1 MTLKELLKIQNNAK
15 SNTAKSDNSTNVN
28 KPATT
33 ASSKKSTS
41 LKELLKVSNANGFSS
56 EESFNSYTEY
66 IEGIANLLRETPD
79 RVVVGKEPEKV
90 VPEFPKIPT
99 SPEEGSP
106 ADMLVGAEPSAP
118 LPVVPGQEKK
128 YVLQEIYDAAV
139 EYNKLY
145 DEAKAKNEAEQ
156 KEVNDKNATLQFLSK
171 IDAEWNGNAS
181 NQEIADKVMT
191 DILKQKTQGHSWS
204 KSKPAYY
211 SLEDVKKTAAQ
222 IKQSPQQAKT
232 LLSIGGITQELYDL
246 AIRYNGL
253 LNRKKGWLSAADIE
267 AIELAYGFDNVYGD
281 KIGKGADVL
290 TVGEGLKKYAT
301 TENLMSNEYH
311 EMVKATRE
319 NRVYELPEGQNKQNP
334 PTVAEWFED
343 KFGQL
348 NAPKYEGPNG
358 EQYFNR
364 YTYAKSVDAD
374 KMKQLVT
381 NVYDKLNNDAFA
393 IDKVRDF
400 ANTKLNDVQAKNHS
414 LNLEIHNIVNG
425 NEKVSV
431 RDDNYKYSKLTDDE
445 KLIYN
450 YLAMN
455 QTKGEGKKMAGEF
468 LKLLDADLEQRA
480 AVDLQADMNGFEKT
494 LYIAGQGIGNTI
506 ENVAKAPAI
515 LMGGGRNTF
524 EQNLIFDQDK
534 GDYLASAIIENED
547 DMFVKFF
554 YQSVQTIS
562 QQVPALAVGLATG
575 GVGYSA
581 VLSAGV
587 ISESAAE
594 AIRNN
599 KTLIEG
605 VSYGVVQATIELA
618 LERLTGGIGG
628 KFLGKG
634 SSSKVI
640 KAMGWI
646 DNIINAKIPRA
657 IIKGAI
663 KRLEE
668 GAGEFVQ
675 EFIQGITDPAI
686 RNIIYK
692 ENNTYDTDTLLSA
705 LYQGLLGAVSG
716 FALGGGVNQA
726 QAQAKYEAMGEALS
740 TKEVLDLAEKIGNTD
755 SAIYQEVK
763 KLAYGGK
770 DFAKQNQKLLVQ
782 GKEITTDERTSFTE
796 VSNELKGRLSEETTA
811 KMYQDS
817 MFTVETLK
825 YIATEGSVNSIAETM
840 FDGNQ
845 EAATKFKE
853 KYTDE
858 TFLNNLDFG
867 AIDKGN
873 ISNTFNEYLDS
884 PNTALG
890 FESIGANE
898 SVNNILKLAEQNGI
912 TDTETY
918 QEVKRLKNNRKSVS
932 KELKGK
938 LIAEIK
944 AKQNGRNQT
953 ASQVVNE
960 EARAKMV
967 AAANTVDGTTP
978 PPTAGKVLK
987 MNPISAK
994 AKEYVKGIA
1003 QQLGTNLEFV
1013 NMAEELSKRDPKLEG
1028 LVVYPEGFYDPK
1040 TKTLYVG
1047 NEVQHPVEF
1056 VFKHELTHH
1065 GEVSSLYDDFA
1076 KAVRGTKAFAKW
1088 LDTQATYTAKDK
1100 ANKEIELHD
1109 ILNER
1114 YKNVGGLSEPKA
1126 QREVIANFVGDMLF
1140 KGDVEA
1146 LSRLVE
1152 ETTPESKNAIIRY
1165 IADFFKWLKA
1175 KFTGNPYISREIR
1188 ELEAM
1193 YKDLIADANVSE
1205 YTGTDEDIVYDEAM
1219 SVSESNEDSKGR
1231 TLTKA
1236 QQRYFAKSKARDKYG
1251 RLLVLYHGSAKGGF
1265 MIFDPKASDDK
1276 ISLFLTD
1283 SIHTAESYS
1292 GSREAIDT
1300 KKKYPKLFRALEG
1313 DRKAAGTKQGLYAL
1327 YANLENPLII
1337 DAKGKNWNQLVA
1349 DPNAKVEDVNVKMS
1363 GYYNDLS
1370 MTITIGGQTY
1380 TDSFNNIDDA
1390 IDFVNRRLNKA
1401 EASRIKGVLI
1411 NAESNGGFINY
1422 NKEFAWDNAK
1432 GQRIPYQNTR
1442 DIAQIAYEQG
1452 YDGVIFKNITD
1463 YSSEF
1468 GRPEYMPTGTVVVA
1482 FSPEQI
1488 KAVDNANPTKDTD
1501 IRYSMPGEAVESVSN
1516 NGQKT
1521 ATKTTKNIDGSP
1533 KKSYSY
1539 YNEFATN
1546 VMIWEKSASTKP
1558 GDAKIFNFKNSVFV
1572 LMEATENGSIEVA
1585 RGKYKEVKAEYERA
1599 YAKSTSEIHGNFE
1612 SYGIEKGRDI
1622 WDLQHDENR
1631 GDALGDNAKTES
1643 QELQTDTSGNN
1654 EYLRT
1659 GDKGKQNLS
1668 MSMPA
1673 TDRAYLNAVENG
1685 DMETAQRMVAEAAKA
1700 NGYNSPML
1708 YHGTQSFGFTKI
1720 ETVGVEESMLWSPFF
1735 ATNKIDTA
1743 QTYSG
1748 ATDIRNISEK
1758 YEFDSTEDL
1767 LISFVSK
1774 VNQTAGIYNFM
1785 DYATSD
1791 FDEVL
1796 DRVEQG
1802 YADAKTEEMF
1812 NEVTDEIAYSLYEN
1826 ASHYEENLDQDDFFD
1841 SEEML
1846 DFYKAVR
1853 ELWEGFKS
1861 VATKG
1866 DVNSGNYQFYANTE
1880 GFLEVDAKG
1889 KNWNRLPDPRETE
1902 GKKGLTE
1909 EFGFGMF
1916 NTRDYAAYA
1925 MENGYK
1931 GVKIANLFDDG
1942 GRSKKSVSESADVYI
1957 FFNPQEQVKSADPV
1971 TYDDNGNVIPLSER
1985 FNSSNSDIRF
1995 SVPEGQSESNAAK
2008 ETETDQKSPISKRS
2022 LYQKVQSGEMSFE
2035 EFTKALEQLGE
2046 EKRKQYGTIPDGE
2059 MVTETDRP
2067 VNAPKKVAPNKNLR
2081 RHVRTI
2087 LEGNKSNEVSAAIK
2101 AEVLAQNKG
2110 MVYEPDSNEKQAER
2124 ARKDIANQG
2133 YNTAKKNWLSDVD
2146 SINAQKIANGEAL
2159 LRMADEQNN
2168 VEDAVELTAE
2178 LAVMM
2183 TTAGQALQAAKLFKR
2198 MGSIGRLIYMQRFV
2212 NKINRDLSKRYKNA
2226 PPIVINEDLA
2236 GKLLETKTEAEAELV
2251 IEALKADIG
2260 KQMPANFLD
2269 KWNAWRYVSMLFNPT
2284 THIRNFVGN
2293 GIFTPVLA
2301 IKEYLSAAMQSTVGG
2316 VKKDFNKTTTFKAKK
2331 RDIEFAK
2338 KDFEKKK
2345 EWLASSGKYDDF
2357 VDISEYRTIFTSKV
2371 GKPAEYIRKKNSE
2384 LLEKEDVIFLKLH
2397 YVRNLARYLTA
2408 NKFDPNTASRSQ
2420 LDKARE
2426 YAAKRA
2432 WEYTFRDASKIA
2444 NELSRL
2450 ARDHKWLDVGI
2461 NGIMPFK
2468 KTPINIFKRGVEY
2481 SPIGFLTT
2489 IGKAIRDLRAGE
2501 FTAAEFIDGL
2511 ASNLTGTGLF
2521 LLGLF
2526 LSNLGVIKGGFDDE
2540 DKWFNKLLGEQ
2551 EYAIQI
2557 GDFSYTIN
2565 WSAPS
2570 AVPLFMGVAFNEMEM
2585 DENSNI
2591 IDSVINALPAGLEPF
2606 IELTMLQGVNDVLD
2620 TLSYVDEKEQI
2631 PAAIGTVLTSYFSQG
2646 LPTIGGKIANLID
2659 DTRRTKYIDKTG
2671 EKSTA
2676 LQAMY
2681 DIIAKKVPFLSMDRA
2696 KYVDAWGREEY
2707 TGDVIERFFQQFVS
2721 PGYASTVDSDAI
2733 SEELRR
2739 LKDKTGE
2746 SSVYPDSPNRYVMVG
2761 STKRHLTKEEYYN
2774 YAVTAGQTK
2783 MDLVNE
2789 VMNSKYYDKLTD
2801 ESKAEVIKRIYGYSE
2816 KLAKASQ
2823 LDFSLEELREMYG
2836 KNADKV
2842 LTDERWNKFTYEQKQ
2857 YLLYEIVMGDDK
2869 KAYQYAQSGGS
2880 VADYYIL
2887 RRLKSQD

>member
-1 MTLKELLKIQNNAK
+1 MDSKQLIELYKQK
-15 SNTAKSDNSTNVN
+15 NTAKTSSSP
-28 KPATT
+28 K
-33 ASSKKSTS
+33 ASSKDLIEYAK
-41 LKELLKVSNANGFSS
+41 KNYVGKNAN
-56 EESFNSYTEY
+56 ERYNAEIQE
-66 IEGIANLLRETPD
+66 IANLLRETPD
-79 RVVVGKEPEKV
+79 RVVVGEEPEKV
-90 VPEFPKIPT
+90 VPDFPKIPT
-99 SPEEGSP
+99 SPDEGSP
-106 ADMLVGAEPSAP
+106 SDMLVGAEPSAP

-128 YVLQEIYDAAV
+128 YVTQNIYDAAV
-139 EYNKLY
+139 EYNRLY
-145 DEAKAKNEAEQ
+145 DEYVKESNLKAREAKR
-156 KEVNDKNATLQFLSK
+156 KNAYLKLLAEEGMFSDARYQEIKGNLLDPKDPTMGTVENAVKDYGMRPEMSDEEGQTFQEYLKANRKNTTIGESLKLGDFMESKGIKNYTLSPIKTNPIITTPEGDPINNTYTLYKYGQASQKNDIETKALEKMFENPAIASRVEKLSSQTATEKFAAEKK
-171 IDAEWNGNAS
+171 IDANVFNVINGH
-181 NQEIADKVMT
+181 EIA
-191 DILKQKTQGHSWS
+191 
-204 KSKPAYY
+204 
-211 SLEDVKKTAAQ
+211 SL
-222 IKQSPQQAKT
+222 
-232 LLSIGGITQELYDL
+232 G
-246 AIRYNGL
+246 
-253 LNRKKGWLSAADIE
+253 
-267 AIELAYGFDNVYGD
+267 
-281 KIGKGADVL
+281 
-290 TVGEGLKKYAT
+290 
-301 TENLMSNEYH
+301 
-311 EMVKATRE
+311 
-319 NRVYELPEGQNKQNP
+319 
-334 PTVAEWFED
+334 
-343 KFGQL
+343 
-348 NAPKYEGPNG
+348 
-358 EQYFNR
+358 
-364 YTYAKSVDAD
+364 
-374 KMKQLVT
+374 
-381 NVYDKLNNDAFA
+381 
-393 IDKVRDF
+393 
-400 ANTKLNDVQAKNHS
+400 
-414 LNLEIHNIVNG
+414 
-425 NEKVSV
+425 
-431 RDDNYKYSKLTDDE
+431 DDNYKYTKLTDAE
-445 KLIYN
+445 KKVYN
-450 YLAMN
+450 YLVLN
-455 QTKGEGKKMAGEF
+455 QTTDMKRSMAEEY
-468 LKLLDADLEQRA
+468 LYSIDARLEQEVA
-480 AVDLQADMNGFEKT
+480 KEQAEGMNGFEKGA
-494 LYIAGQGIGNTI
+494 YSFAQGVSGAVENIA
-506 ENVAKAPAI
+506 KLP
-515 LMGGGRNTF
+515 GRLGAGTYSRDF
-524 EQNLIFDQDK
+524 RKNLDFFY
-534 GDYLASAIIENED
+534 GANSGEYLKNAIIEGEISED
-547 DMFVKFF
+547 GEKSFA
-554 YQSVQTIS
+554 YY
-562 QQVPALAVGLATG
+562 A
-575 GVGYSA
+575 YSA
-581 VLSAGV
+581 LNSLGDQVVSL
-587 ISESAAE
+587 
-594 AIRNN
+594 
-599 KTLIEG
+599 TLG
-605 VSYGVVQATIELA
+605 H
-618 LERLTGGIGG
+618 LTGGAGKIASGLAYSSSLSSQIVSDSIKAAMQDNKSKESGVLYGAIQAAMEVVTDRMLGGIGSQ
-628 KFLGKG
+628 FLGKG
-634 SSSKVI
+634 SSSIVLKVLN
-640 KAMGWI
+640 AI
-646 DNIINAKIPRA
+646 DDKVMWKIP
-657 IIKGAI
+657 KW
-663 KRLEE
+663 
-668 GAGEFVQ
+668 
-675 EFIQGITDPAI
+675 
-686 RNIIYK
+686 
-692 ENNTYDTDTLLSA
+692 A
-705 LYQGLLGAVSG
+705 LKTGLVRVETAV
-716 FALGGGVNQA
+716 
-726 QAQAKYEAMGEALS
+726 GEALQEWIQGYTDPS
-740 TKEVLDLAEKIGNTD
+740 IRYFIYDVNKISSKKTLEDAFEQSLIGGICGFLLSGGFKNVQTTAYYEAIGESLTTERVLKLAQDIGNTQ
-755 SAIYQEVK
+755 SKLYQEV
-763 KLAYGGK
+763 LS
-770 DFAKQNQKLLVQ
+770 KQQN
-782 GKEITTDERTSFTE
+782 GKEI
-796 VSNELKGRLSEETTA
+796 SNELIGQLSQETLN
-811 KMYQDS
+811 KMYKDNILE
-817 MFTVETLK
+817 VELLK
-825 YIATEGSVNSIAETM
+825 YIAQEGTVQQIAGLM
-840 FDGNQ
+840 FDGD
-845 EAATKFKE
+845 TKSAEVFKQ

-858 TFLNNLDFG
+858 TFLNNLDFE

-873 ISNTFNEYLDS
+873 VANTFNEYLDS
-884 PNTALG
+884 PTTARG

-898 SVNNILKLAEQNGI
+898 SVNEILKLAEQNGA

-918 QEVKRLKNNRKSVS
+918 NEVMRLKNNRQSIP
-932 KELKGK
+932 KELKGR
-938 LIAEIK
+938 LMAEIK
-944 AKQNGRNQT
+944 SKQNGRNQT
-953 ASQVVNE
+953 AEQVVYE
-960 EARAKMV
+960 EAVAKK
-967 AAANTVDGTTP
+967 AASSNTVDGTTP

-987 MNPISAK
+987 MNPISAN

-1088 LDTQATYTAKDK
+1088 LETQATYTAKDK

-1114 YKNVGGLSEPKA
+1114 YKNVGGLSERKA

-1140 KGDVEA
+1140 NGDVEA
-1146 LSRLVE
+1146 LSQLVE

-1165 IADFFKWLKA
+1165 IADFFKWLKS
-1175 KFTGNPYISREIR
+1175 KFTGNPYISREVR

-1205 YTGTDEDIVYDEAM
+1205 YTETDEDIVYDEAM

-1251 RLLVLYHGSAKGGF
+1251 RLLVLYHGSDQGGF
-1265 MIFDPKASDDK
+1265 TIFDPKKSEDK
-1276 ISLFLTD
+1276 LSLFLTTR
-1283 SIHTAESYS
+1283 IEMAESYS
-1292 GSREAIDT
+1292 GSRNPIRTPARKNGI
-1300 KKKYPKLFRALEG
+1300 LGML
-1313 DRKAAGTKQGLYAL
+1313 DRGTSKGGKQQGVYTV
-1327 YANLENPLII
+1327 YANIKNPLVI
-1337 DAKGKNWNQLVA
+1337 DAKGHNFNRLSINDENTV
-1349 DPNAKVEDVNVKMS
+1349 DVNFKVSGTENDMRIEITKGKENTVKYFSNFDEAMAYVNS
-1363 GYYNDLS
+1363 QLPGE
-1370 MTITIGGQTY
+1370 QTRLKGAFLREGFVDINSDFLWN
-1380 TDSFNNIDDA
+1380 TKTNQRMPNMNIREIA
-1390 IDFVNRRLNKA
+1390 AV
-1401 EASRIKGVLI
+1401 
-1411 NAESNGGFINY
+1411 
-1422 NKEFAWDNAK
+1422 AK
-1432 GQRIPYQNTR
+1432 KR
-1442 DIAQIAYEQG
+1442 G
-1452 YDGVIFKNITD
+1452 YDGVIVNDVTD
-1463 YSSEF
+1463 YDNRY
-1468 GRPEYMPTGTVVVA
+1468 GMPEYTPTGTVVVA
-1482 FSPEQI
+1482 FKPNQI
-1488 KAVDNANPTKDTD
+1488 KEVTNKNPGMRDD
-1501 IRYSMPGEAVESVSN
+1501 IRYSMPGESVESVSN

-1673 TDRAYLNAVENG
+1673 TDRAYLDAVENG
-1685 DMETAQRMVAEAAKA
+1685 DMETAQRMVDEAAKKA
-1700 NGYNSPML
+1700 GYDVKA
-1708 YHGTQSFGFTKI
+1708 YHGT
-1720 ETVGVEESMLWSPFF
+1720 P
-1735 ATNKIDTA
+1735 N
-1743 QTYSG
+1743 
-1748 ATDIRNISEK
+1748 
-1758 YEFDSTEDL
+1758 
-1767 LISFVSK
+1767 
-1774 VNQTAGIYNFM
+1774 
-1785 DYATSD
+1785 SD
-1791 FDEVL
+1791 FTQFDYKKI
-1796 DRVEQG
+1796 G
-1802 YADAKTEEMF
+1802 S
-1812 NEVTDEIAYSLYEN
+1812 NTDSGI
-1826 ASHYEENLDQDDFFD
+1826 FGRG
-1841 SEEML
+1841 
-1846 DFYKAVR
+1846 FYFTTHKD
-1853 ELWEGFKS
+1853 
-1861 VATKG
+1861 T
-1866 DVNSGNYQFYANTE
+1866 
-1880 GFLEVDAKG
+1880 
-1889 KNWNRLPDPRETE
+1889 
-1902 GKKGLTE
+1902 
-1909 EFGFGMF
+1909 
-1916 NTRDYAAYA
+1916 
-1925 MENGYK
+1925 
-1931 GVKIANLFDDG
+1931 
-1942 GRSKKSVSESADVYI
+1942 ADVYATEI
-1957 FFNPQEQVKSADPV
+1957 GTTMPVYLQSNNPWWAVAFRDVQEVADKLGMEKSALTTRGYGGKGKIVTPSMSQAGQFSAHLQEHGYDSVVVQHGKNNYEIVVFDSNQIKSADPV
-1971 TYDDNGNVIPLSER
+1971 TYDDNGNVIPLSQR
-1985 FNSSNSDIRF
+1985 FNKEESDIRF
-1995 SVPEGQSESNAAK
+1995 SVASSETDTKTTK
-2008 ETETDQKSPISKRS
+2008 ETATDTKSPISKRS
-2022 LYQKVQSGEMSFE
+2022 LYQKVQSGEMTFE

-2293 GIFTPVLA
+2293 GIFTPVIA

-2331 RDIEFAK
+2331 RDVEFAK

-2357 VDISEYRTIFTSKV
+2357 VDVSEYRTIFTSKV

-2408 NKFDPNTASRSQ
+2408 NKIDPNTASRSQ

-2432 WEYTFRDASKIA
+2432 WEYTFRDASRAATAISKF
-2444 NELSRL
+2444 
-2450 ARDHKWLDVGI
+2450 ARDHKAADVLV
-2461 NGIMPFK
+2461 NSIMPFK

-2489 IGKAIRDLRAGE
+2489 IGKAIRDLRSGD

-2511 ASNLTGTGLF
+2511 ASNITGTGLF
-2521 LLGLF
+2521 VLGMI
-2526 LSNLGVIKGGFDDE
+2526 LSNLGVIRGGFDDE

-2551 EYAIQI
+2551 EYSLQF

-2565 WSAPS
+2565 WAAPS
-2570 AVPLFMGVAFNEMEM
+2570 AMPLFMGATFNEMEM

-2591 IDSVINALPAGLEPF
+2591 IDSLLDSATSMLEPF
-2606 IELTMLQGVNDVLD
+2606 VELSMLQGINDVL
-2620 TLSYVDEKEQI
+2620 TAVGKAEEKEQI
-2631 PAAIGTVLTSYFSQG
+2631 WSAGATIITNYFMQG
-2646 LPTIGGKIANLID
+2646 VPTILGKFANLID
-2659 DTRRTKYIDKTG
+2659 DTRRTKYLDYSG
-2671 EKSTA
+2671 DYPVA
-2676 LQAMY
+2676 FQAIW
-2681 DIIAKKVPFLSMDRA
+2681 DTIAKKLPFLSMDRA
-2696 KYVDAWGREEY
+2696 EYIDAWGREEY

-2801 ESKAEVIKRIYGYSE
+2801 ESKAEVIKKIYGYSE